1 MKILEIDFETLG
13 RVKIGGPTGVGLF
26 NYATHPWTRV
36 SMMGYRLNPAERV
49 QLWEPD
55 LEPMP
60 LSVKEALLDPVVP
73 LMSFNSAFE
82 RYILKYKLGYGIP
95 AERFIDPQVACR
107 YLSIPPDL
115 ATCCEV
121 LGLPDHLKKDARGED
136 LITLFCEPIPTKV
149 SKKNPFPEIRFND
162 RKSHPAEWDLFRQYC
177 MRDVEAEAEV
187 LRRCELLGAWPM
199 SDFERKVWVFDQKV
213 NDRGMPVDLVFVD
226 NALALAER
234 AKEDALKE
242 QNAITGL
249 TNSNSR
255 DQLLPWAK
263 ARGYTYNTLNKTFVE
278 AALGDTDMQLTQ
290 ECRQVLTRR
299 LSAASTSYT
308 KLKAI
313 KRHVCND
320 NLLRNQFIYLGS
332 SRCGRWSGSA
342 VQLHNLP
349 RPTHPKKVKGA
360 DFEDFDTLADARRLV
375 YANDYDGILAK
386 YGNVLEVIKSL
397 IRSSFVAPGAQYERR
412 SSV

>member
-1 MKILEIDFETLG
+1 
-13 RVKIGGPTGVGLF
+13 
-26 NYATHPWTRV
+26 
-36 SMMGYRLNPAERV
+36 
-49 QLWEPD
+49 
-55 LEPMP
+55 
-60 LSVKEALLDPVVP
+60 
-73 LMSFNSAFE
+73 
-82 RYILKYKLGYGIP
+82 
-95 AERFIDPQVACR
+95 
-107 YLSIPPDL
+107 
-115 ATCCEV
+115 
-121 LGLPDHLKKDARGED
+121 
-136 LITLFCEPIPTKV
+136 
-149 SKKNPFPEIRFND
+149 
-162 RKSHPAEWDLFRQYC
+162 
-177 MRDVEAEAEV
+177 
-187 LRRCELLGAWPM
+187 M

-234 AKEDALKE
+234 AKEEALKE

-249 TNSNSR
+249 ANSNSR
-255 DQLLPWAK
+255 DQLLPWVK
-263 ARGYTYNTLNKTFVE
+263 ARGYTYNTLNKVFVE
-278 AALGDTDMQLTQ
+278 AALGDPDMQLTE
-290 ECRQVLTRR
+290 ECRMVLNRR